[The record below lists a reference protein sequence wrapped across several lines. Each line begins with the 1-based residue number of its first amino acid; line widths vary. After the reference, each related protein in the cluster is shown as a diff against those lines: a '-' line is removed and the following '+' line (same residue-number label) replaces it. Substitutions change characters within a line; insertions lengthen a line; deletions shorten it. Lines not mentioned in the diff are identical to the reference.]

1 MAEASLDFGLTQLK
15 KVAVEKFRI
24 EVCVRKNVHRWCHHA
39 HQTPVIRFIF
49 LLHPFSMRWLF
60 ARATSHH
67 SLSRSARRHRD
78 AQDRQPSWPWD
89 PPHTRSYWTST
100 WTGQRT
106 KGNWVYFL
114 SHDDFVVFDASFNTS
129 FVCESSGACLW
140 AHMCAPQGFN
150 YPVSDTQDC
159 SDVIGLIIQWVLPS
173 VCTPTVPDPNQSPPH
188 TRTHTSKVLPS
199 LSSELLK
206 FQLIF
211 LSNSLTHTHT
221 HTFYKNCVKTTWQMC
236 TISLL
241 LCIPSQTHMKTN
253 QKCFTLSSFC
263 N

>member
-1 MAEASLDFGLTQLK
+1 
-15 KVAVEKFRI
+15 
-24 EVCVRKNVHRWCHHA
+24 
-39 HQTPVIRFIF
+39 
-49 LLHPFSMRWLF
+49 MRWLF

-221 HTFYKNCVKTTWQMC
+221 RFIKTVSKPHGKCVQFLYCCAYQVKHTWRRIRSVSPWVHSVTKLSQRLD
-236 TISLL
+236 LL
-241 LCIPSQTHMKTN
+241 NTQRM
-253 QKCFTLSSFC
+253 
-263 N
+263 